1 MQKSTL
7 QTVEREKQ
15 FDELQGAIINQMK
28 GSEAV
33 IAKQPDIDQLQLE
46 NEHLHKKIDR
56 LEKED

>member
-1 MQKSTL
+1 M
-7 QTVEREKQ
+7 EREKQ